1 MILHLDIDAFF
12 ASVEQLRNP
21 ALRGLPVIVGSGV
34 IASCSYEARRFR
46 LRAGMPLGKAKR
58 LCPGVVI
65 LPGDSHIYE
74 AFAQKV
80 WDVCGRF
87 TPDMETFLDDA
98 YLELSGSERL
108 RGTAEQ
114 IARNIKDAVGAGSG
128 LSVTV
133 GIATSR
139 VIARMASAKGKPDG
153 LTTVREGEER
163 DFVRALP
170 VKDLPGVG
178 PATAGMLRKV
188 NVTTIGELA
197 GLPPHALLDLLGR
210 NGLALYERA
219 NGRDSM
225 VIHRNEIPR
234 SISRETTFRKDTI
247 DPAEIEAT
255 LYYLV
260 ERAMKTARHLGLAAR
275 TVAVKIRYSDHEGDR
290 ASKTLPH
297 HTDLDAEI
305 FETARELLGR
315 LHARRVSLHAVGM
328 ALSGLALSRTRE
340 RFLFDPL
347 ERTKL
352 RRLYVA
358 LDDLRDRYG
367 YAAVITGKSIELLR
381 HLPRNSHDFVLRTP
395 SLTK

>member
-12 ASVEQLRNP
+12 ASVEQMRNP

-34 IASCSYEARRFR
+34 IASCSYEARGYG

-58 LCPGVVI
+58 LCPGAVI

-80 WDVCGRF
+80 WDVCSRF

-98 YLELSGSERL
+98 YLELSGSEKL
-108 RGTAEQ
+108 RGAAEH
-114 IARNIKDAVGAGSG
+114 IARNIKDAVRATSG
-128 LSVTV
+128 LSLTV

-153 LTTVREGEER
+153 LTIVKEGEER
-163 DFVRALP
+163 EFVRALP
-170 VKDLPGVG
+170 VEDLPGVG
-178 PATAGMLRKV
+178 PATAGILRKV

-197 GLPPHALLDLLGR
+197 DVPPYALLDLLGQ
-210 NGLALYERA
+210 NGLALHERA
-219 NGRDSM
+219 NGRDSQ
-225 VIHRNEIPR
+225 VIHRHEIPR
-234 SISRETTFRKDTI
+234 SISRETAFRHDTI

-255 LYYLV
+255 LYYLT
-260 ERAMKTARHLGLAAR
+260 ERAMKTVRDLGLTAR

-290 ASKTLPH
+290 TSRTLPH
-297 HTDLDAEI
+297 HTDLDTEI

-315 LHARRVSLHAVGM
+315 LHTRRVSLHAVGT
-328 ALSGLALSRTRE
+328 ALSGFALSETRE
-340 RFLFDPL
+340 RLLFDPL
-347 ERTKL
+347 DRVKL
-352 RRLYVA
+352 RRLYLA

-381 HLPRNSHDFVLRTP
+381 HLPRNSHGFVLRTP